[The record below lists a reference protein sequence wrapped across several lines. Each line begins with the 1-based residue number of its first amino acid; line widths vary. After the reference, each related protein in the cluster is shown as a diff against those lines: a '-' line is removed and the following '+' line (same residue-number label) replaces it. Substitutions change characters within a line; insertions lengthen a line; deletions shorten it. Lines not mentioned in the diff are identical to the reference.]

1 MSILPLNIWLKFDN
15 LLIFFLIFEA
25 KYYNKNKFFQPL
37 TKKYMKKNLLM
48 TFLLAFFTLTSLVAQ
63 DRKITG
69 KVTSAEDGSGLPGV
83 TVSIKGT
90 GKGTQTNVD
99 GVYSVSVSGSATLVF
114 SFVGLNSQS
123 VSVGNQSVI
132 NVALTTDARQLSEVV
147 VTGTGTAIDKRS
159 TAIDVQAITAKNLP
173 SVPTASIDQ
182 ALIGKIAGA
191 QISSANGM
199 PGQPVNIVLRGINT
213 INRGTSPMILLDGVE
228 LGSTDLNSID
238 LNIIERVEVIQGA
251 AAATIYGAQG
261 ANGVIQLFSKKGKAG
276 KVSIDIN
283 SSYVNSTPLNVGN
296 LSKADKHGFI
306 TNSNNEVIGGS
317 GQPLALDPVY
327 GSYGENVILAST
339 DPATNIN
346 KAYDKNLKYYDHF
359 KMFFVPT
366 TSINNSV
373 AISGGSDKSDFSLAI
388 SNSDNEG
395 PFKNVG
401 GLNRTNL
408 TANLGFELAKG
419 LKLRSITQL
428 VNTKNTINDGTGRSI
443 IFSVFNSR
451 PFVDYDFKDK
461 DGNYP
466 GYFGDAVGV
475 NGYNP
480 NAVNYYTK
488 TDTRRIDINQ
498 SLNLN
503 YEINKFL
510 SLDAKYGLNYQTDKT
525 RYDYLNQTGN
535 KNIMDQQYWYY
546 NYNGN
551 DATGEINN
559 YEYTSTF
566 QNFIGSAFLKSD
578 FKEDFG
584 INLPIKTSTQLSF
597 DYRNKET
604 TSYVSYGI
612 GLPNYIPYNTSQ
624 AASTYVA
631 RDYREPFITYGYL
644 VNQRLD
650 YGTFGGVSGGFRTDY
665 SSAFG
670 AASTPQTFPRG
681 DAYVRLS
688 EFGFLKNSS
697 ISNTLEDF
705 KLRAAYGEAGIQ
717 PRPFD
722 RYITLNTG
730 VIGSGSAFF
739 FPLTQSNP
747 NLNVEI
753 SKELEIGTDIGLNL
767 GKSTAWLNNVN
778 LSATYWKRS
787 TDNAIFN
794 VDAIPSSGIGT
805 VKDNAF
811 SLASNGI
818 QASLNAQI
826 FKDADWTWNFTMNF
840 GKQSS
845 EITAVRGGAE
855 VVVTS
860 AAGSVGYV
868 LRAGEKI
875 GQLYG
880 FYGINSLDAKLPDGT
895 IAIPEADRSKYT
907 LASNGWVVNKA
918 TKAPYF
924 SPKRYSL
931 GDPNPDFNASF
942 ITDLSYKGIITF
954 NMQVDL
960 VQGAGI
966 YNQTKGWM
974 YRDGIHSDYAK
985 PFTIDGQTGA
995 WSAFYRG
1002 VYAAQSFNGTK
1013 NYFYEDGSFA
1023 RLRNLSVG
1031 VDLVRAFGVKGFRK
1045 LQLVASGRNLFTLT
1059 NYSGMDPE
1067 IASGSNNSAWDRG
1080 IDHNTMPN
1088 LRAYQVQLN
1097 IGF

>member
-1 MSILPLNIWLKFDN
+1 LF
-15 LLIFFLIFEA
+15 
-25 KYYNKNKFFQPL
+25 
-37 TKKYMKKNLLM
+37 
-48 TFLLAFFTLTSLVAQ
+48 AQ
-63 DRKITG
+63 DRKVTG

-83 TVSIKGT
+83 TVQIKGT
-90 GKGTQTNVD
+90 GKGTQSDVN
-99 GVYSVSVSGSATLVF
+99 GNYSLSVPSSATLVY
-114 SFVGLNSQS
+114 SFVGLNSKS
-123 VSVGNQSVI
+123 IAVGNQTVI
-132 NVALTTDARQLSEVV
+132 DVKLSTDSRQLSEVV

-173 SVPTASIDQ
+173 SVPSASVDQ

-228 LGSTDLNSID
+228 LGATDLNSID
-238 LNIIERVEVIQGA
+238 LNIIEKVEVIQGA

-276 KVSIDIN
+276 KVNIDIN
-283 SSYVNSTPLNVGN
+283 SSVINSTPLNVGN
-296 LSKADKHGFI
+296 LSKANKHGFK
-306 TNSNNEVIGGS
+306 TNANNEVIGGS
-317 GQPLALDPVY
+317 GNPLALDPIY
-327 GSYGENVILAST
+327 GAYGENVILAST
-339 DPATNIN
+339 DPTTNIN

-359 KMFFVPT
+359 NMFFVPT
-366 TSINNSV
+366 TNYNNSV
-373 AISGGSDKSDFSLAI
+373 AISGGSDKSDFSLSL
-388 SNSDNEG
+388 SNSDNAG

-428 VNTKNTINDGTGRSI
+428 VHTKNTINDGTGRSI

-451 PFVDYDFKDK
+451 PFVDYDFKDA
-461 DGNYP
+461 DGNFP

-480 NAVNYYTK
+480 NAVNYYTT
-488 TDTRRIDINQ
+488 TDGKRIDISQ
-498 SLNLN
+498 SMNLN
-503 YEINKFL
+503 YEINKFV
-510 SLDAKYGLNYQTDKT
+510 SLDAKYGLNYQTDRTKYT
-525 RYDYLNQTGN
+525 YLNQTGN

-559 YEYTSTF
+559 YESTSSF
-566 QNFIGSAFLKSD
+566 QNLIGSAFIKTD
-578 FKEDFG
+578 FIQDFG
-584 INLPIKTSTQLSF
+584 INIPLRTSTQLSF
-597 DYRNKET
+597 DYRNREN
-604 TSYVSYGI
+604 TSYISYGI
-612 GLPNYIPYNTSQ
+612 GLPNYTPYNTSQ

-644 VNQRLD
+644 VNQRFD
-650 YGTFGGVSGGFRTDY
+650 YGTLGGFSGGFRTDY

-681 DAYVRLS
+681 DAYFRIS
-688 EFGFLKNSS
+688 ELGIFKNSA
-697 ISNTLEDF
+697 ISTTLEDF
-705 KLRAAYGEAGIQ
+705 KIRAAYGEAGIQ

-730 VIGSGSAFF
+730 VIGAGNAFF

-767 GKSTAWLNNVN
+767 GKNSAWLNNVN
-778 LSATYWKRS
+778 FSGTYWKRS

-794 VDAIPSSGIGT
+794 VDGIPSSGIGT

-826 FKDADWTWNFTMNF
+826 YKDADWTWNFTMNF
-840 GKQSS
+840 GKQTS

-855 VVVTS
+855 VVLTS
-860 AAGSVGYV
+860 AAGSTGYI
-868 LRAGEKI
+868 LKAGEKI

-880 FYGINSLDAKLPDGT
+880 YYGIHSLDAKLPDGT
-895 IAIPEADRSKYT
+895 VAIPEADRGLYT
-907 LASNGWVVNKA
+907 LASNGWVVNKT
-918 TKAPYF
+918 TKAPFF
-924 SPKRYSL
+924 SPKRYAL
-931 GDPNPDFNASF
+931 GDPNPDFTASF
-942 ITDLSYKGIITF
+942 ITDLAYKGIVTF

-974 YRDGIHSDYAK
+974 YRDGIHSDYAQ
-985 PFTIDGQTGA
+985 PITIDGQTGA

-1002 VYAAQSFNGTK
+1002 VYAARSFNGTK

-1023 RLRNLSVG
+1023 RLRNISVG
-1031 VDLVRAFGVKGFRK
+1031 VDLVRAFGIKGFRK
-1045 LQLVASGRNLFTLT
+1045 LQLVASGRNLYTLT

-1067 IASGSNNSAWDRG
+1067 IASGGNNSAWDRG

-1088 LRAYQVQLN
+1088 LRSYQVQLN

>member
-1 MSILPLNIWLKFDN
+1 
-15 LLIFFLIFEA
+15 
-25 KYYNKNKFFQPL
+25 
-37 TKKYMKKNLLM
+37 MKKNLLM
-48 TFLLAFFTLTSLVAQ
+48 TFLLTMLSVATIFAQ
-63 DRKITG
+63 DKKVSG

-83 TVSIKGT
+83 TVAIKGT
-90 GKGTQTNVD
+90 GKGTQSDVN
-99 GVYSVSVSGSATLVF
+99 GNYSLSVPSSATLVY
-114 SFVGLNSQS
+114 SFVGLNPKTI
-123 VSVGNQSVI
+123 VVGNQSVI
-132 NVALTTDARQLSEVV
+132 DVKLSTDSRQLSEVV
-147 VTGTGTAIDKRS
+147 VTGTGSAIDKRS

-173 SVPTASIDQ
+173 SVPTASVDQ
-182 ALIGKIAGA
+182 ALVGKIAGA
-191 QISSANGM
+191 QISSGNGM

-228 LGSTDLNSID
+228 VGSTDLNSID

-261 ANGVIQLFSKKGKAG
+261 ANGVIQLFSKKGKSG
-276 KVSIDIN
+276 KVNVDF
-283 SSYVNSTPLNVGN
+283 SSSMISSTPLNVGG
-296 LSKADKHGFI
+296 LRKADKHGFV

-327 GSYGENVILAST
+327 GSYAENVIFAST
-339 DPATNIN
+339 DPTVQIN
-346 KAYDKNLKYYDHF
+346 KPYDKNLKYYDHF
-359 KMFFVPT
+359 GMFFTQT
-366 TSINNSV
+366 TNYNNSLS
-373 AISGGSDKSDFSLAI
+373 ISGGSDKSDFNFSL
-388 SNSDNEG
+388 SNSDNAG

-428 VNTKNTINDGTGRSI
+428 VYTKNTINDGTGRSI
-443 IFSVFNSR
+443 IYSVFNSR
-451 PFVDYDFKDK
+451 PFVDYDWKDA

-466 GYFGDAVGV
+466 GYMGDAVGV

-488 TDTRRIDINQ
+488 TNSDRIDILQ

-503 YEINKFL
+503 YEINKFV
-510 SLDAKYGLNYQTDKT
+510 SLDAKYGVNYQTDKT
-525 RYDYLNQTGN
+525 IYTYLNQTGN

-546 NYNGN
+546 NFNGN
-551 DATGEINN
+551 DASGELNR
-559 YEYTSTF
+559 YEYASSL
-566 QNFIGSAFLKSD
+566 QNFLGTAVFKTD
-578 FKEDFG
+578 FQKDFN
-584 INLPIKTSTQLSF
+584 INIPLRTTTQVGF
-597 DYRNKET
+597 DYRNRLN

-612 GLPNYIPYNTSQ
+612 GMPNYTPVNTSQ
-624 AASTYVA
+624 AAETKVA
-631 RDYREPFITYGYL
+631 SDYKEPFITYGYL
-644 VNQRLD
+644 ATQRFD
-650 YGTFGGVSGGFRTDY
+650 YGTIGGISGGFRTDF

-681 DAYVRLS
+681 DAYLRVS
-688 EFGFLKNSS
+688 ELGIFKNSA
-697 ISNTLEDF
+697 ISTTIEDF

-717 PRPFD
+717 PRAFD

-730 VIGSGSAFF
+730 VIGGGNAFF

-767 GKSTAWLNNVN
+767 GKNSAWLNNLN
-778 LSATYWKRS
+778 LSASYWKRS

-794 VDAIPSSGIGT
+794 VDAAPSTGIGT

-811 SLASNGI
+811 SLGSNGI

-826 FKDADWTWNFTMNF
+826 YKDSDWTWNFTTNF
-840 GKQSS
+840 GKQTS

-855 VVVTS
+855 VVVLS
-860 AAGSVGYV
+860 GAGSTGYV

-880 FYGINSLDAKLPDGT
+880 FMGVHSLDAVLPDGKV
-895 IAIPEADRSKYT
+895 AIPEASRSLYEV
-907 LASNGWVVNKA
+907 ASNGWVVKKS

-924 SPKRYSL
+924 SSGMYSF
-931 GDPNPDFNASF
+931 GDPNPAFNASF
-942 ITDLSYKGIITF
+942 ITDLTWKGIVSF
-954 NMQVDL
+954 NLQVDL
-960 VQGAGI
+960 IQGAHI
-966 YNQTKGWM
+966 YNQTKEWM
-974 YRDGIHSDYAK
+974 YRDGIHSDYQQ
-985 PFTIDGQTGA
+985 PITINGQTGA

-1002 VYAAQSFNGTK
+1002 VYAEVSRNGTK
-1013 NYFYEDGSFA
+1013 NYFYEDASFA

-1031 VDLVRAFGVKGFRK
+1031 VDLVKAFGLKSFRK
-1045 LQLVASGRNLFTLT
+1045 LQLVASGRNLYTLT
-1059 NYSGMDPE
+1059 NYTGLDPE
-1067 IASGSNNSAWDRG
+1067 ISSGGVNSAWDRG
-1080 IDHNTMPN
+1080 TDHNTMPN
-1088 LRAYQVQLN
+1088 LRSYQVQLN

>member
-1 MSILPLNIWLKFDN
+1 
-15 LLIFFLIFEA
+15 
-25 KYYNKNKFFQPL
+25 
-37 TKKYMKKNLLM
+37 MKKNLLM
-48 TFLLAFFTLTSLVAQ
+48 TFLFTFLAAASLFAQ
-63 DRKITG
+63 DKKVTG

-83 TVSIKGT
+83 TISVKGT
-90 GKGTQTNVD
+90 TKGTQSDVN
-99 GVYSVSVSGSATLVF
+99 GSYSISVPSSATLVF
-114 SFVGLNSQS
+114 TFVGLNPQS
-123 VSVGNQSVI
+123 VQVGSKSVI
-132 NVALTTDARQLSEVV
+132 DVKLSTDARQLSEVV

-173 SVPTASIDQ
+173 SVPSASVDQ

-228 LGSTDLNSID
+228 LGSTDLGTVD
-238 LNIIERVEVIQGA
+238 LNIIDRVEVIQGA

-261 ANGVIQLFSKKGKAG
+261 ANGVIQLFSKKGKSG
-276 KVSIDIN
+276 KVTIDFN
-283 SSYVNSTPLNVGN
+283 SSVINASPLNEGN
-296 LSKADKHGFI
+296 LRKADMHGFK

-317 GQPLALDPVY
+317 GQPLTLDPVY
-327 GSYGENVILAST
+327 GSYGENVIFAST
-339 DPATNIN
+339 DPTVLIN
-346 KAYDKNLKYYDHF
+346 KPYDKNLKYYDHF

-366 TSINNSV
+366 TNYNNSL
-373 AISGGSDKSDFSLAI
+373 AISGGADKSDYSLTL
-388 SNSDNEG
+388 SNSDNAG

-428 VNTKNTINDGTGRSI
+428 AYTKNNINDGTGRSI
-443 IFSVFNSR
+443 IYSVFNSR
-451 PFVDYDFKDK
+451 PFVDYDWKDK

-466 GYFGDAVGV
+466 GYMGDAVGV

-480 NAVNYYTK
+480 NAVNYYTS
-488 TDTRRIDINQ
+488 TDSKRIDINQ

-503 YEINKFL
+503 YEVNKFL
-510 SLDAKYGLNYQTDKT
+510 TLDAKYGINYQTDNT
-525 RYDYLNQTGN
+525 VYTYLNQTGN

-546 NYNGN
+546 NFNGN
-551 DATGEINN
+551 DATGELNK
-559 YEYTSTF
+559 YENTRSF
-566 QNFIGSAFLKSD
+566 QNLLASVYIKTDLEK
-578 FKEDFG
+578 DFG
-584 INLPIKTSTQLSF
+584 LSIPLRTTTQVAF
-597 DYRNKET
+597 DYRNRENK
-604 TSYVSYGI
+604 SYVSYGI
-612 GLPNYIPYNTSQ
+612 GLPNYTPFNTSQ
-624 AASTYVA
+624 ASATYVA

-644 VNQRLD
+644 ATQRLD
-650 YGTFGGVSGGFRTDY
+650 YGTIGGVSGGFRTDF

-681 DAYVRLS
+681 DAYLRIS
-688 EFGFLKNSS
+688 ELGFFKDSKISS
-697 ISNTLEDF
+697 TIEDF
-705 KLRAAYGEAGIQ
+705 KIRAAYGEAGIQ

-730 VIGSGSAFF
+730 VIGSGNAFF

-767 GKSTAWLNNVN
+767 GKSSAWLNSVN
-778 LSATYWKRS
+778 FSGSYWKRS
-787 TDNAIFN
+787 TDNAIFE
-794 VDAIPSSGIGT
+794 VDAAPSTGIGT

-811 SLASNGI
+811 SLASSGI

-826 FKDADWTWNFTMNF
+826 YKDSDWTWNFTTNF
-840 GKQSS
+840 GKQTS
-845 EITAVRGGAE
+845 EITAVRGNAE
-855 VVVTS
+855 VVVLS
-860 AAGSVGYV
+860 AAGSTGYV

-880 FYGINSLDAKLPDGT
+880 FMAVKSLDAKLPDGT
-895 IAIPEADRSKYT
+895 DAIPADKRAAWEV
-907 LASNGWVVNKA
+907 ASNGWVVNKA

-924 SPKRYSL
+924 SNNQFSF
-931 GDPNPDFNASF
+931 GDPNPDFNISF
-942 ITDLSYKGIITF
+942 INDLNYKNMITF
-954 NMQVDL
+954 NVQVDWI
-960 VQGAGI
+960 QGSHV
-966 YNQTKGWM
+966 YNQTKEWM
-974 YRDGIHSDYAK
+974 YRDGIHSDYQQ
-985 PFTIDGQTGA
+985 PFTIGGQTGA

-1002 VYAAQSFNGTK
+1002 VYAEVSRNGTK
-1013 NYFYEDGSFA
+1013 NYFYEDASFA
-1023 RLRNLSVG
+1023 RLRNISIG
-1031 VDLVRAFGVKGFRK
+1031 VDLVKAFGVKGFRK

-1059 NYSGMDPE
+1059 NYTGLDPE
-1067 IASGSNNSAWDRG
+1067 ISSGGNNSAWDRG
-1080 IDHNTMPN
+1080 VDHNTMPN

>member
-1 MSILPLNIWLKFDN
+1 
-15 LLIFFLIFEA
+15 
-25 KYYNKNKFFQPL
+25 
-37 TKKYMKKNLLM
+37 MKKNLLM
-48 TFLLAFFTLTSLVAQ
+48 TFLLTMLSVATIFAQ
-63 DRKITG
+63 DKKVTG

-83 TVSIKGT
+83 TVQIKGT
-90 GKGTQTNVD
+90 GKGTQSDMN
-99 GVYSVSVSGSATLVF
+99 GNYSLSVPSSATLVY
-114 SFVGLNSQS
+114 SFVGLNSKS
-123 VSVGNQSVI
+123 IAVGNQTVI
-132 NVALTTDARQLSEVV
+132 DVKLSTDSRQLSEVV

-173 SVPTASIDQ
+173 SVPSASVDQ

-228 LGSTDLNSID
+228 LGATDLNSID
-238 LNIIERVEVIQGA
+238 LNIIEKVEVIQGA

-276 KVSIDIN
+276 KVTIDIN
-283 SSYVNSTPLNVGN
+283 SSVINSTPLNVGN
-296 LSKADKHGFI
+296 LSKANKHGFK
-306 TNSNNEVIGGS
+306 TNANNEVIGGS
-317 GQPLALDPVY
+317 GNPLALDPVY
-327 GSYGENVILAST
+327 GAYGENVILAST
-339 DPATNIN
+339 DPTTNIN
-346 KAYDKNLKYYDHF
+346 KAYDRNLKYYDHF
-359 KMFFVPT
+359 AMFFVPT
-366 TSINNSV
+366 TNYNNSV
-373 AISGGSDKSDFSLAI
+373 AISGGSDKSDFSLSL
-388 SNSDNEG
+388 SNSDNAG

-428 VNTKNTINDGTGRSI
+428 VHTKNTINDGTGRSI

-451 PFVDYDFKDK
+451 PFVDYDFKDA
-461 DGNYP
+461 DGNFP

-480 NAVNYYTK
+480 NAVNYYTT
-488 TDTRRIDINQ
+488 TDGKRIDISQ
-498 SLNLN
+498 SMNLN
-503 YEINKFL
+503 YEINKFV
-510 SLDAKYGLNYQTDKT
+510 SLDAKYGLNYQTDRTKYT
-525 RYDYLNQTGN
+525 YLNQTGN

-559 YEYTSTF
+559 YESTSSF
-566 QNFIGSAFLKSD
+566 QNLIGSAFIKTD
-578 FKEDFG
+578 FIQDFG
-584 INLPIKTSTQLSF
+584 INIPLRTSTQLSF
-597 DYRNKET
+597 DYRNREN

-612 GLPNYIPYNTSQ
+612 GLPNYTPYNTSQ

-644 VNQRLD
+644 VNQRFD
-650 YGTFGGVSGGFRTDY
+650 YGTLGGFSGGFRTDY

-681 DAYVRLS
+681 DAYFRIS
-688 EFGFLKNSS
+688 ELGIFKNSA
-697 ISNTLEDF
+697 ISTTLEDF
-705 KLRAAYGEAGIQ
+705 KIRAAYGEAGIQ

-730 VIGSGSAFF
+730 VIGAGNAFY

-767 GKSTAWLNNVN
+767 GKNSAWLNNVN
-778 LSATYWKRS
+778 FSGTYWKRS

-794 VDAIPSSGIGT
+794 VDGIPSSGIGT

-818 QASLNAQI
+818 QASLNAQVY
-826 FKDADWTWNFTMNF
+826 KDADWTWNFTMNF

-855 VVVTS
+855 VVLTS
-860 AAGSVGYV
+860 AAGSTGYI
-868 LRAGEKI
+868 LKAGEKI

-880 FYGINSLDAKLPDGT
+880 YYGIHSLDAKLPDGT
-895 IAIPEADRSKYT
+895 VAIPEADRGLYT
-907 LASNGWVVNKA
+907 VASNGWVVNKT
-918 TKAPYF
+918 TKAPFF
-924 SPKRYSL
+924 SPKRYAL
-931 GDPNPDFNASF
+931 GDPNPDFTASF
-942 ITDLSYKGIITF
+942 ITDLAYKGIITL
-954 NMQVDL
+954 NLQVDL

-974 YRDGIHSDYAK
+974 YRDGIHSDYAQ
-985 PFTIDGQTGA
+985 PITIDGQTGA

-1002 VYAAQSFNGTK
+1002 VYAARSFNGTK

-1023 RLRNLSVG
+1023 RLRNISVG
-1031 VDLVRAFGVKGFRK
+1031 VDLVRAFGIKGFRK
-1045 LQLVASGRNLFTLT
+1045 LQLVASGRNLYTLT

-1067 IASGSNNSAWDRG
+1067 IASGGNNSAWDRG

-1088 LRAYQVQLN
+1088 LRSYQVQLN

>member
-1 MSILPLNIWLKFDN
+1 
-15 LLIFFLIFEA
+15 
-25 KYYNKNKFFQPL
+25 
-37 TKKYMKKNLLM
+37 M
-48 TFLLAFFTLTSLVAQ
+48 TFLLTMLSVATIFAQ
-63 DRKITG
+63 DKKVTG

-83 TVSIKGT
+83 TVQIKGT
-90 GKGTQTNVD
+90 GKGTQSDVN
-99 GVYSVSVSGSATLVF
+99 GNYSLSVPSSATLVY
-114 SFVGLNSQS
+114 SFVGLNSKS
-123 VSVGNQSVI
+123 IAVGNQTVI
-132 NVALTTDARQLSEVV
+132 DVKLSTDSRQLSEVV

-173 SVPTASIDQ
+173 SVPSASVDQ

-228 LGSTDLNSID
+228 LGATDLNSID
-238 LNIIERVEVIQGA
+238 LNIIEKVEVIQGA

-276 KVSIDIN
+276 KVTIDIN
-283 SSYVNSTPLNVGN
+283 SSVINSTPLNVGN
-296 LSKADKHGFI
+296 LSKANKHGFK
-306 TNSNNEVIGGS
+306 TNANNEVIGGS
-317 GQPLALDPVY
+317 GNPLALDPVY
-327 GSYGENVILAST
+327 GAYGENVILAST
-339 DPATNIN
+339 DPTTNIN
-346 KAYDKNLKYYDHF
+346 KAYDRNLKYYDHF

-366 TSINNSV
+366 TNYNNSV
-373 AISGGSDKSDFSLAI
+373 AISGGSDKSDFSLSL
-388 SNSDNEG
+388 SNSDNAG

-428 VNTKNTINDGTGRSI
+428 VHTKNTINDGTGRSI

-451 PFVDYDFKDK
+451 PFVDYDFKDA
-461 DGNYP
+461 DGNFP

-480 NAVNYYTK
+480 NAVNYYTT
-488 TDTRRIDINQ
+488 TDGKRIDISQ
-498 SLNLN
+498 SMNLN
-503 YEINKFL
+503 YEINKFV
-510 SLDAKYGLNYQTDKT
+510 SLDAKYGLNYQTDRTKYT
-525 RYDYLNQTGN
+525 YLNQTGN

-559 YEYTSTF
+559 YESTSSF
-566 QNFIGSAFLKSD
+566 QNLIGSAFIKTD
-578 FKEDFG
+578 FIQDFG
-584 INLPIKTSTQLSF
+584 INIPLRTSTQLSF
-597 DYRNKET
+597 DYRNREN

-612 GLPNYIPYNTSQ
+612 GLPNYTPYNTSQ

-644 VNQRLD
+644 VNQRFD
-650 YGTFGGVSGGFRTDY
+650 YGTLGGFSGGFRTDY

-681 DAYVRLS
+681 DAYFRIS
-688 EFGFLKNSS
+688 ELGIFKNSA
-697 ISNTLEDF
+697 ISTTLEDF
-705 KLRAAYGEAGIQ
+705 KIRAAYGEAGIQ

-730 VIGSGSAFF
+730 VIGAGNAFY

-767 GKSTAWLNNVN
+767 GKNSAWLNNVN
-778 LSATYWKRS
+778 FSGTYWKRS

-794 VDAIPSSGIGT
+794 VDGIPSSGIGT

-818 QASLNAQI
+818 QASLNAQVY
-826 FKDADWTWNFTMNF
+826 KDADWTWNFTMNF

-855 VVVTS
+855 VVLTS
-860 AAGSVGYV
+860 AAGSTGYI
-868 LRAGEKI
+868 LKAGEKI

-880 FYGINSLDAKLPDGT
+880 YYGIHSLDAKLPDGT
-895 IAIPEADRSKYT
+895 VAIPEADRGLYT
-907 LASNGWVVNKA
+907 VASNGWVVNKT
-918 TKAPYF
+918 TKAPFF
-924 SPKRYSL
+924 SPKRYAL
-931 GDPNPDFNASF
+931 GDPNPDFTASF
-942 ITDLSYKGIITF
+942 ITDLAYKGIITL
-954 NMQVDL
+954 NLQVDL

-974 YRDGIHSDYAK
+974 YRDGIHSDYAQ
-985 PFTIDGQTGA
+985 PITIDGQTGA

-1002 VYAAQSFNGTK
+1002 VYAARSFNGTK

-1023 RLRNLSVG
+1023 RLRNISVG
-1031 VDLVRAFGVKGFRK
+1031 VDLVRAFGIKGFRK
-1045 LQLVASGRNLFTLT
+1045 LQLVASGRNLYTLT

-1067 IASGSNNSAWDRG
+1067 IASGGNNSAWDRG

-1088 LRAYQVQLN
+1088 LRSYQVQLN

>member
-1 MSILPLNIWLKFDN
+1 VNGN
-15 LLIFFLIFEA
+15 
-25 KYYNKNKFFQPL
+25 Y
-37 TKKYMKKNLLM
+37 
-48 TFLLAFFTLTSLVAQ
+48 SL
-63 DRKITG
+63 
-69 KVTSAEDGSGLPGV
+69 
-83 TVSIKGT
+83 
-90 GKGTQTNVD
+90 
-99 GVYSVSVSGSATLVF
+99 SVPSSATLVY
-114 SFVGLNSQS
+114 SFVGLNSKS
-123 VSVGNQSVI
+123 IAVGNQTVI
-132 NVALTTDARQLSEVV
+132 DVKLSTDSRQLSEVV

-173 SVPTASIDQ
+173 SVPSASVDQ

-228 LGSTDLNSID
+228 LGATDLNSID
-238 LNIIERVEVIQGA
+238 LNIIEKVEVIQGA

-276 KVSIDIN
+276 KVNIDIN
-283 SSYVNSTPLNVGN
+283 SSVINSTPLNVGN
-296 LSKADKHGFI
+296 LSKANKHGFK
-306 TNSNNEVIGGS
+306 TNANNEVIGGS
-317 GQPLALDPVY
+317 GNPLALDPIY
-327 GSYGENVILAST
+327 GAYGENVILAST
-339 DPATNIN
+339 DPTTNIN

-359 KMFFVPT
+359 NMFFVPT
-366 TSINNSV
+366 TNYNNSV
-373 AISGGSDKSDFSLAI
+373 AISGGSDKSDFSLSL
-388 SNSDNEG
+388 SNSDNAG

-428 VNTKNTINDGTGRSI
+428 VHTKNTINDGTGRSI

-451 PFVDYDFKDK
+451 PFVDYDFKDA
-461 DGNYP
+461 DGNFP

-480 NAVNYYTK
+480 NAVNYYTT
-488 TDTRRIDINQ
+488 TDGKRIDISQ
-498 SLNLN
+498 SMNLN
-503 YEINKFL
+503 YEINKFV
-510 SLDAKYGLNYQTDKT
+510 SLDAKYGLNYQTDRTKYT
-525 RYDYLNQTGN
+525 YLNQTGN

-559 YEYTSTF
+559 YESTSSF
-566 QNFIGSAFLKSD
+566 QNLIGSAFIKTD
-578 FKEDFG
+578 FIQDFG
-584 INLPIKTSTQLSF
+584 INIPLRTSTQLSF
-597 DYRNKET
+597 DYRNREN
-604 TSYVSYGI
+604 TSYISYGI
-612 GLPNYIPYNTSQ
+612 GLPNYTPYNTSQ

-644 VNQRLD
+644 VNQRFD
-650 YGTFGGVSGGFRTDY
+650 YGTLGGFSGGFRTDY

-681 DAYVRLS
+681 DAYFRIS
-688 EFGFLKNSS
+688 ELGIFKNSA
-697 ISNTLEDF
+697 ISTTLEDF
-705 KLRAAYGEAGIQ
+705 KIRAAYGEAGIQ

-730 VIGSGSAFF
+730 VIGAGNAFF

-767 GKSTAWLNNVN
+767 GKNSAWLNNVN
-778 LSATYWKRS
+778 FSGTYWKRS

-794 VDAIPSSGIGT
+794 VDGIPSSGIGT

-826 FKDADWTWNFTMNF
+826 YKDADWTWNFTMNF
-840 GKQSS
+840 GKQTS

-855 VVVTS
+855 VVLTS
-860 AAGSVGYV
+860 AAGSTGYI
-868 LRAGEKI
+868 LKAGEKI

-880 FYGINSLDAKLPDGT
+880 YYGIHSLDAKLPDGT
-895 IAIPEADRSKYT
+895 VAIPEADRGLYT
-907 LASNGWVVNKA
+907 LASNGWVVNKT
-918 TKAPYF
+918 TKAPFF
-924 SPKRYSL
+924 SPKRYAL
-931 GDPNPDFNASF
+931 GDPNPDFTASF
-942 ITDLSYKGIITF
+942 ITDLAYKGIVTF

-974 YRDGIHSDYAK
+974 YRDGIHSDYAQ
-985 PFTIDGQTGA
+985 PITIDGQTGA

-1002 VYAAQSFNGTK
+1002 VYAARSFNGTK

-1023 RLRNLSVG
+1023 RLRNISVG
-1031 VDLVRAFGVKGFRK
+1031 VDLVRAFGIKGFRK
-1045 LQLVASGRNLFTLT
+1045 LQLVASGRNLYTLT

-1067 IASGSNNSAWDRG
+1067 IASGGNNSAWDRG

-1088 LRAYQVQLN
+1088 LRSYQVQLN

>member
-1 MSILPLNIWLKFDN
+1 MLSVAT
-15 LLIFFLIFEA
+15 IF
-25 KYYNKNKFFQPL
+25 
-37 TKKYMKKNLLM
+37 
-48 TFLLAFFTLTSLVAQ
+48 AQ
-63 DRKITG
+63 DKKVTG

-83 TVSIKGT
+83 TVQIKGT
-90 GKGTQTNVD
+90 GKGTQSDVN
-99 GVYSVSVSGSATLVF
+99 GNYSLSVPSSATLVY
-114 SFVGLNSQS
+114 SFVGLNSKS
-123 VSVGNQSVI
+123 IAVGNQTVI
-132 NVALTTDARQLSEVV
+132 DVKLSTDSRQLSEVV

-173 SVPTASIDQ
+173 SVPSASVDQ

-228 LGSTDLNSID
+228 LGATDLNSID
-238 LNIIERVEVIQGA
+238 LNIIEKVEVIQGA

-276 KVSIDIN
+276 KVNIDIN
-283 SSYVNSTPLNVGN
+283 SSVINSTPLNVGN
-296 LSKADKHGFI
+296 LSKANKHGFK
-306 TNSNNEVIGGS
+306 TNANNEVIGGS
-317 GQPLALDPVY
+317 GNPLALDPIY
-327 GSYGENVILAST
+327 GAYGENVILAST
-339 DPATNIN
+339 DPTTNIN

-359 KMFFVPT
+359 NMFFVPT
-366 TSINNSV
+366 TNYNNSV
-373 AISGGSDKSDFSLAI
+373 AISGGSDKSDFSLSL
-388 SNSDNEG
+388 SNSDNAG

-428 VNTKNTINDGTGRSI
+428 VHTKNTINDGTGRSI

-451 PFVDYDFKDK
+451 PFVDYDFKDA
-461 DGNYP
+461 DGNFP

-480 NAVNYYTK
+480 NAVNYYTT
-488 TDTRRIDINQ
+488 TDGKRIDISQ
-498 SLNLN
+498 SMNLN
-503 YEINKFL
+503 YEINKFV
-510 SLDAKYGLNYQTDKT
+510 SLDAKYGLNYQTDRTKYT
-525 RYDYLNQTGN
+525 YLNQTGN

-559 YEYTSTF
+559 YESTSSF
-566 QNFIGSAFLKSD
+566 QNLIGSAFIKTD
-578 FKEDFG
+578 FIQDFG
-584 INLPIKTSTQLSF
+584 INIPLRTSTQLSF
-597 DYRNKET
+597 DYRNREN
-604 TSYVSYGI
+604 TSYISYGI
-612 GLPNYIPYNTSQ
+612 GLPNYTPYNTSQ

-644 VNQRLD
+644 VNQRFD
-650 YGTFGGVSGGFRTDY
+650 YGTLGGFSGGFRTDY

-681 DAYVRLS
+681 DAYFRIS
-688 EFGFLKNSS
+688 ELGIFKNSA
-697 ISNTLEDF
+697 ISTTLEDF
-705 KLRAAYGEAGIQ
+705 KIRAAYGEAGIQ

-730 VIGSGSAFF
+730 VIGAGNAFF

-767 GKSTAWLNNVN
+767 GKNSAWLNNVN
-778 LSATYWKRS
+778 FSGTYWKRS

-794 VDAIPSSGIGT
+794 VDGIPSSGIGT

-826 FKDADWTWNFTMNF
+826 YKDADWTWNFTMNF
-840 GKQSS
+840 GKQTS

-855 VVVTS
+855 VVLTS
-860 AAGSVGYV
+860 AAGSTGYI
-868 LRAGEKI
+868 LKAGEKI

-880 FYGINSLDAKLPDGT
+880 YYGIHSLDAKLPDGT
-895 IAIPEADRSKYT
+895 VAIPEADRGLYT
-907 LASNGWVVNKA
+907 LASNGWVVNKT
-918 TKAPYF
+918 TKAPFF
-924 SPKRYSL
+924 SPKRYAL
-931 GDPNPDFNASF
+931 GDPNPDFTASF
-942 ITDLSYKGIITF
+942 ITDLAYKGIVTF

-974 YRDGIHSDYAK
+974 YRDGIHSDYAQ
-985 PFTIDGQTGA
+985 PITIDGQTGA

-1002 VYAAQSFNGTK
+1002 VYAARSFNGTK

-1023 RLRNLSVG
+1023 RLRNISVG
-1031 VDLVRAFGVKGFRK
+1031 VDLVRAFGIKGFRK
-1045 LQLVASGRNLFTLT
+1045 LQLVASGRNLYTLT

-1067 IASGSNNSAWDRG
+1067 IASGGNNSAWDRG

-1088 LRAYQVQLN
+1088 LRSYQVQLN

>member
-1 MSILPLNIWLKFDN
+1 
-15 LLIFFLIFEA
+15 
-25 KYYNKNKFFQPL
+25 
-37 TKKYMKKNLLM
+37 M
-48 TFLLAFFTLTSLVAQ
+48 TFLLTMLSVATIFAQ
-63 DRKITG
+63 DKKVTG

-83 TVSIKGT
+83 TVQIKGT
-90 GKGTQTNVD
+90 GKGTQSDVN
-99 GVYSVSVSGSATLVF
+99 GNYSLSVPSSATLVY
-114 SFVGLNSQS
+114 SFVGLNSKS
-123 VSVGNQSVI
+123 IAVGNQTVI
-132 NVALTTDARQLSEVV
+132 DVKLSTDSRQLSEVV

-173 SVPTASIDQ
+173 SVPSASVDQ

-228 LGSTDLNSID
+228 LGATDLNSID
-238 LNIIERVEVIQGA
+238 LNIIEKVEVIQGA

-283 SSYVNSTPLNVGN
+283 SSVINSTPLNVGN
-296 LSKADKHGFI
+296 LSKADKHGFK
-306 TNSNNEVIGGS
+306 TNANNEVIGGS
-317 GQPLALDPVY
+317 GNPLALDPVY
-327 GSYGENVILAST
+327 GAYGENVILAST
-339 DPATNIN
+339 DPTTNIN
-346 KAYDKNLKYYDHF
+346 KAYDRNLKYYDHF
-359 KMFFVPT
+359 NMFFVPT
-366 TSINNSV
+366 TNYNNSV
-373 AISGGSDKSDFSLAI
+373 AISGGSDKSDFSLSL
-388 SNSDNEG
+388 SNSDNAG

-428 VNTKNTINDGTGRSI
+428 VHTKNTINDGTGRSI

-451 PFVDYDFKDK
+451 PFVDYDFKDA
-461 DGNYP
+461 DGNFP

-480 NAVNYYTK
+480 NAVNYYTT
-488 TDTRRIDINQ
+488 TDGKRIDISQ
-498 SLNLN
+498 SMNLN
-503 YEINKFL
+503 YEINKFV
-510 SLDAKYGLNYQTDKT
+510 SLDAKYGLNYQTDRTKYT
-525 RYDYLNQTGN
+525 YLNQTGN

-559 YEYTSTF
+559 YESTSSF
-566 QNFIGSAFLKSD
+566 QNLIGSAFIKTD
-578 FKEDFG
+578 FIQDFG
-584 INLPIKTSTQLSF
+584 INIPLRTSTQLSF
-597 DYRNKET
+597 DYRNREN

-612 GLPNYIPYNTSQ
+612 GLPNYTPYNTSQ

-644 VNQRLD
+644 VNQRFD
-650 YGTFGGVSGGFRTDY
+650 YGTLGGFSGGFRTDY

-681 DAYVRLS
+681 DAYFRIS
-688 EFGFLKNSS
+688 ELGIFKNSA
-697 ISNTLEDF
+697 ISTTLEDF
-705 KLRAAYGEAGIQ
+705 KIRAAYGEAGIQ

-730 VIGSGSAFF
+730 VIGAGNAFY

-767 GKSTAWLNNVN
+767 GKNSAWLNNVN
-778 LSATYWKRS
+778 FSGTYWKRS

-794 VDAIPSSGIGT
+794 VDGIPSSGIGT

-818 QASLNAQI
+818 QASLNAQVY
-826 FKDADWTWNFTMNF
+826 KDADWTWNFTMNF

-855 VVVTS
+855 VVLTS
-860 AAGSVGYV
+860 AAGSTGYI
-868 LRAGEKI
+868 LKAGEKI

-880 FYGINSLDAKLPDGT
+880 YYGIHSLDATLPDGT
-895 IAIPEADRSKYT
+895 VAIPEADRSKYT
-907 LASNGWVVNKA
+907 LASNGWVVNKT
-918 TKAPYF
+918 TKAPFF
-924 SPKRYSL
+924 SANRYAL
-931 GDPNPDFNASF
+931 GDPNPDFTASF
-942 ITDLSYKGIITF
+942 ITDLAYKGIVTF

-974 YRDGIHSDYAK
+974 YRDGIHSDYAQ
-985 PFTIDGQTGA
+985 PITIDGQTGA

-1002 VYAAQSFNGTK
+1002 VYAASSFNGTK

-1023 RLRNLSVG
+1023 RLRNISVG
-1031 VDLVRAFGVKGFRK
+1031 VDLVRAFGIKGFRK
-1045 LQLVASGRNLFTLT
+1045 LQLVASGRNLYTLT

-1067 IASGSNNSAWDRG
+1067 IASGGNNSAWDRG

-1088 LRAYQVQLN
+1088 LRSYQVQLN

>member
-1 MSILPLNIWLKFDN
+1 M
-15 LLIFFLIFEA
+15 
-25 KYYNKNKFFQPL
+25 
-37 TKKYMKKNLLM
+37 
-48 TFLLAFFTLTSLVAQ
+48 
-63 DRKITG
+63 
-69 KVTSAEDGSGLPGV
+69 
-83 TVSIKGT
+83 
-90 GKGTQTNVD
+90 
-99 GVYSVSVSGSATLVF
+99 
-114 SFVGLNSQS
+114 
-123 VSVGNQSVI
+123 
-132 NVALTTDARQLSEVV
+132 
-147 VTGTGTAIDKRS
+147 
-159 TAIDVQAITAKNLP
+159 
-173 SVPTASIDQ
+173 
-182 ALIGKIAGA
+182 
-191 QISSANGM
+191 
-199 PGQPVNIVLRGINT
+199 
-213 INRGTSPMILLDGVE
+213 
-228 LGSTDLNSID
+228 
-238 LNIIERVEVIQGA
+238 
-251 AAATIYGAQG
+251 
-261 ANGVIQLFSKKGKAG
+261 
-276 KVSIDIN
+276 
-283 SSYVNSTPLNVGN
+283 
-296 LSKADKHGFI
+296 
-306 TNSNNEVIGGS
+306 
-317 GQPLALDPVY
+317 
-327 GSYGENVILAST
+327 
-339 DPATNIN
+339 
-346 KAYDKNLKYYDHF
+346 
-359 KMFFVPT
+359 
-366 TSINNSV
+366 
-373 AISGGSDKSDFSLAI
+373 
-388 SNSDNEG
+388 
-395 PFKNVG
+395 
-401 GLNRTNL
+401 
-408 TANLGFELAKG
+408 
-419 LKLRSITQL
+419 
-428 VNTKNTINDGTGRSI
+428 
-443 IFSVFNSR
+443 
-451 PFVDYDFKDK
+451 
-461 DGNYP
+461 
-466 GYFGDAVGV
+466 
-475 NGYNP
+475 
-480 NAVNYYTK
+480 
-488 TDTRRIDINQ
+488 
-498 SLNLN
+498 
-503 YEINKFL
+503 
-510 SLDAKYGLNYQTDKT
+510 
-525 RYDYLNQTGN
+525 
-535 KNIMDQQYWYY
+535 
-546 NYNGN
+546 
-551 DATGEINN
+551 
-559 YEYTSTF
+559 
-566 QNFIGSAFLKSD
+566 
-578 FKEDFG
+578 
-584 INLPIKTSTQLSF
+584 
-597 DYRNKET
+597 
-604 TSYVSYGI
+604 
-612 GLPNYIPYNTSQ
+612 
-624 AASTYVA
+624 
-631 RDYREPFITYGYL
+631 
-644 VNQRLD
+644 VNQRFD

-730 VIGSGSAFF
+730 VIGSGNAFF

-753 SKELEIGTDIGLNL
+753 SKELEIGSDIGLNL
-767 GKSTAWLNNVN
+767 GKNTAWLNNVN

-826 FKDADWTWNFTMNF
+826 FKDANWTWNFTVNF

-880 FYGINSLDAKLPDGT
+880 YYGINSLDAKLPDGT
-895 IAIPEADRSKYT
+895 IAIQEADRSKYT
-907 LASNGWVVNKA
+907 LASNGWVVNKV

-960 VQGAGI
+960 IQGAGI

-985 PFTIDGQTGA
+985 PITIDGQTGA

-1023 RLRNLSVG
+1023 RLRNISVG
-1031 VDLVRAFGVKGFRK
+1031 VDLVRAFGIKGFRK
-1045 LQLVASGRNLFTLT
+1045 LQLVASGRNVFTLT